1 MQFNYQART
10 KEGEIQTGTV
20 EAGSR
25 ETAVKTL
32 QRHDLVVV
40 YLEAVSAVP
49 FYLRSFKFLRRIKA
63 KDIVMLYRQ
72 LAILFEAN
80 TPLMDALKAIVEQA
94 KNPYLKEILSD
105 VENDVRGGEAL
116 SQALAKHKKTFS
128 SFYVSVIQSGEATG
142 RLDEILKYLADHAE
156 KEHALKSKVR
166 GAFIYP
172 IFILSVFTIIAVLML
187 MFVIPQLTVILI
199 ETGTELPLSTKML
212 IAASKFLRSW
222 FWLVVIILAGVI
234 FGFFRFLKSKQGRA
248 IWDNLKLKLPVIGKL
263 FRQIYLAR
271 FAENFSTLLKGGVA
285 ILTALRI
292 SSQVVGNKVYAD
304 LIKSAEVEVKKGGE
318 ISAVFERDKK
328 NIPPTVV
335 QMLKIGEK
343 TAKLDYILER
353 LAIFYRT
360 EIDRV
365 TDNLAQLIEPAL
377 IILLGGG
384 VAFLVASILMPIYNI
399 SSGGF

>member
-25 ETAVKTL
+25 EAAIKTL

-49 FYLRSFKFLRRIKA
+49 FYLRSLKFLQRIKSR
-63 KDIVMLYRQ
+63 DIVMLYRQ

-80 TPLMDALKAIVEQA
+80 TPLMDSLKAIVEQA

-128 SFYVSVIQSGEATG
+128 PFYISVIQSGEATG

-156 KEHALKSKVR
+156 KEHTLKSKVR

-187 MFVIPQLTVILI
+187 MFVIPQLTVILV

-212 IAASKFLRSW
+212 IAASRFLRSW
-222 FWLVVIILAGVI
+222 FWLVVIISAGTI

-271 FAENFSTLLKGGVA
+271 FAENFSTLLKGGVS

-318 ISAVFERDKK
+318 ISAVFERDRK

-353 LAIFYRT
+353 LSIFYRT

-365 TDNLAQLIEPAL
+365 TDNLAQLIEPVL
-377 IILLGGG
+377 IILLGAG

-399 SSGGF
+399 TSGGF

>member
-25 ETAVKTL
+25 EAAIKTL

-49 FYLRSFKFLRRIKA
+49 FYLRSLKFLQRIKSR
-63 KDIVMLYRQ
+63 DIVMLYRQ

-105 VENDVRGGEAL
+105 IENDVRGGEAL
-116 SQALAKHKKTFS
+116 SQALAKHKKVFS
-128 SFYVSVIQSGEATG
+128 PFYISVIQSGEATG

-156 KEHALKSKVR
+156 KEHTLKSKVR

-187 MFVIPQLTVILI
+187 MYVIPQLTVILV

-222 FWLVVIILAGVI
+222 FWLVVIILAGTI

-248 IWDNLKLKLPVIGKL
+248 IWDDVKLKLPVIGKL

-285 ILTALRI
+285 ILSALRI

-318 ISAVFERDKK
+318 ISAVFERDRK

-353 LAIFYRT
+353 LSIFYRT

-365 TDNLAQLIEPAL
+365 TDNLAQLIEPVL
-377 IILLGGG
+377 IILLGAG

-399 SSGGF
+399 TSGGF

>member
-20 EAGSR
+20 EAGNR
-25 ETAVKTL
+25 EAAIKTL

-49 FYLRSFKFLRRIKA
+49 FYLRSLKFLQRIKSR
-63 KDIVMLYRQ
+63 DVVMLYRQ

-116 SQALAKHKKTFS
+116 SQALAKHKKIFS
-128 SFYVSVIQSGEATG
+128 PFYISVIQSGEATG

-187 MFVIPQLTVILI
+187 MYVIPQLTVILV
-199 ETGTELPLSTKML
+199 ETETELPLSTKIL
-212 IAASKFLRSW
+212 IAASKFFRSW
-222 FWLVVIILAGVI
+222 FWLVAIILAGTI

-248 IWDNLKLKLPVIGKL
+248 IWDSFKLKLPVIGKL

-285 ILTALRI
+285 ILSALRI

-304 LIKSAEVEVKKGGE
+304 LIRSAEVEVKKGGE
-318 ISAVFERDKK
+318 ISAVFERDRK

-353 LAIFYRT
+353 LSIFYRT

-377 IILLGGG
+377 IVLLGAG

-399 SSGGF
+399 TSGGF